1 MVRRS
6 LESRVRMVDNIVLIH
21 FSKTGDTVMSKSKD
35 SRKETKKK
43 PAQTPKEKKRAKQ
56 DKKKE

>member
-1 MVRRS
+1 
-6 LESRVRMVDNIVLIH
+6 MVDNIVLFH
-21 FSKTGDTVMSKSKD
+21 FSNTGDTVMSKSKD